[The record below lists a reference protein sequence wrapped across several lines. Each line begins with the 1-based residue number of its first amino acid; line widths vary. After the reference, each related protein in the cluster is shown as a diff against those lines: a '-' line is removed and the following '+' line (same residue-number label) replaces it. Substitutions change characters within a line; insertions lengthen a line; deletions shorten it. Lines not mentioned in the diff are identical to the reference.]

1 MRGFMERSWPVYA
14 ICSALFAALTALLM
28 KFSLTTVNSNFAT
41 LIRTL
46 VVVALSLG
54 VVIYRSDWP
63 QDKMNTKDLVFIVL
77 SGVTTGLSW
86 LFYFKALQLG
96 PASKVAPL
104 DKLSVVFVILLSI
117 IFLGEKVQVAT
128 LLGGLFI
135 LVGSLLVAMN

>member
-1 MRGFMERSWPVYA
+1 MERSWPVYA